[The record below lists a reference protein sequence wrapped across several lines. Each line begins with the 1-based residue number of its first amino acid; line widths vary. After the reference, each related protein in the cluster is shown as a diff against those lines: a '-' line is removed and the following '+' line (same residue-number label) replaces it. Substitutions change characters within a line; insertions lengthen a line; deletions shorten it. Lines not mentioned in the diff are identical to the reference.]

1 MMKKAR
7 FFLAL
12 LSAAAL
18 TAGSL
23 SGCGAMTDTGVP
35 ADAEDSGSCEAPAS
49 DDGAD
54 LYTPEAGAVMEEEGM
69 LLEEH
74 NTEEYSAVTDNRFL
88 SVKNHP
94 LSTFA
99 ADVDTASYANMRR
112 YVNSGELPPAD
123 AIRIEELVNYFHYD
137 YPLPEEDRPFSCS
150 TEVVPCPWN
159 EDTLLMRI
167 GVAAEP
173 IPAEELPPQN
183 LIFLIDVSGSMD
195 GPDRLDLVKRAF
207 LLFCEQLKE
216 GDTVS
221 IVTYASSDQIVLEG
235 AGANERDM
243 IMYAVETLFAGG
255 STNGSAGIETAYELA
270 EKYRTPEGNNRIIL
284 ATDGDLNLGVTSEGD
299 LKRLVEEKRDTGIFL
314 SVMGFGSGNLKDNK
328 LETLADNG
336 NGNYTYIDSIVQ
348 ARKALVEEMGATLHT
363 VAKDVK
369 LQVEF
374 NPRTLKGYR
383 LIGYENRLMAA
394 EDFADDTKDGGELGA
409 GHQVTALY
417 ELVPLDSP
425 MEMDEADLRY
435 QEEPDVSDSE
445 DFCTV
450 SIRYKEPS
458 GSESTQFDVP
468 VTGQVSESPS
478 PSTFLASLVAQT
490 GMLLRDSPYSG
501 TSDYDGILE
510 QLEQLDEEIKS
521 PYTDELE
528 DLVRRMK
535 HLKRMGSNPEY

>member
-1 MMKKAR
+1 
-7 FFLAL
+7 
-12 LSAAAL
+12 
-18 TAGSL
+18 
-23 SGCGAMTDTGVP
+23 
-35 ADAEDSGSCEAPAS
+35 
-49 DDGAD
+49 
-54 LYTPEAGAVMEEEGM
+54 
-69 LLEEH
+69 
-74 NTEEYSAVTDNRFL
+74 
-88 SVKNHP
+88 
-94 LSTFA
+94 
-99 ADVDTASYANMRR
+99 
-112 YVNSGELPPAD
+112 
-123 AIRIEELVNYFHYD
+123 
-137 YPLPEEDRPFSCS
+137 
-150 TEVVPCPWN
+150 
-159 EDTLLMRI
+159 
-167 GVAAEP
+167 
-173 IPAEELPPQN
+173 
-183 LIFLIDVSGSMD
+183 
-195 GPDRLDLVKRAF
+195 
-207 LLFCEQLKE
+207 
-216 GDTVS
+216 
-221 IVTYASSDQIVLEG
+221 
-235 AGANERDM
+235 
-243 IMYAVETLFAGG
+243 
-255 STNGSAGIETAYELA
+255 
-270 EKYRTPEGNNRIIL
+270 
-284 ATDGDLNLGVTSEGD
+284 
-299 LKRLVEEKRDTGIFL
+299 
-314 SVMGFGSGNLKDNK
+314 
-328 LETLADNG
+328 
-336 NGNYTYIDSIVQ
+336 
-348 ARKALVEEMGATLHT
+348 MGATLHT

-478 PSTFLASLVAQT
+478 PSTSLASLVAQT

>member
-35 ADAEDSGSCEAPAS
+35 ADADDSGSCEAPAS
-49 DDGAD
+49 DDSAD
-54 LYTPEAGAVMEEEGM
+54 LYTSEAGAAMEEEGM

-74 NTEEYSAVTDNRFL
+74 NTEEYSAVTDHRFL

-468 VTGQVSESPS
+468 VTGHVSESPS